1 MATGYG
7 GQTYGQNNN
16 PGGFGGPPRGPGE
29 RQQHHS
35 RKMIDSSGTVVR
47 YLKERLFS
55 PELRLSACRVSCA
68 AGASAWDM
76 LPPHACRANAASSIC
91 SRFVHL
97 SFYKDRC
104 PVNSVAWTPEGR
116 RLLAGGQNGMF
127 TLWSGVNFSFETTQ
141 QAHEAAIR
149 CMVYSHTGEWMVSAD
164 ADGVI
169 KYWAPSLH
177 NVKEITEAH
186 PQSGVREVS
195 FCPTDLKFCSC
206 ADDAT
211 VKIWDFER
219 GTLDRLLIGND
230 AESQSNSKSHGW
242 DVKCAVWHPSKAL
255 IASGSKDNL
264 IKVSQAANEHFS
276 PPDTLLLTPTHTHPF
291 PSPPPSLS
299 CGTHARPRRLRSSI
313 CTRIPST
320 NCAGTRVATSCSVA
334 RETS

>member
-1 MATGYG
+1 M
-7 GQTYGQNNN
+7 
-16 PGGFGGPPRGPGE
+16 PR
-29 RQQHHS
+29 
-35 RKMIDSSGTVVR
+35 
-47 YLKERLFS
+47 
-55 PELRLSACRVSCA
+55 ELRGRRVRVGHA
-68 AGASAWDM
+68 A
-76 LPPHACRANAASSIC
+76 AA
-91 SRFVHL
+91 RVPRERRLEHLLALRHL

-219 GTLDRLLIGND
+219 GALDRLLI
-230 AESQSNSKSHGW
+230 ATT
-242 DVKCAVWHPSKAL
+242 PSRRAT
-255 IASGSKDNL
+255 ASRTDGM
-264 IKVSQAANEHFS
+264 
-276 PPDTLLLTPTHTHPF
+276 
-291 PSPPPSLS
+291 
-299 CGTHARPRRLRSSI
+299 
-313 CTRIPST
+313 
-320 NCAGTRVATSCSVA
+320 
-334 RETS
+334 